1 VALKKLGLGKGLD
14 ALILPEE
21 DIAPAAGEFKVPLD
35 KLKPNPE
42 QPRRYFGE
50 EELKELANSIREHGI
65 IEPVIVQKDG
75 DNYTI
80 IAGERRCRAARMAG
94 LEEIPVLIRSYTQE
108 ARLEIALI
116 ENIQRADLNPIEEAR
131 AYKNLMDVTGLSQDS
146 VAAKVG
152 KNRSTVANAL
162 RLLRLPPP
170 IQESL
175 ERGEISPGHA
185 RAILQ
190 AAGAG
195 GQETLFREIRERG
208 LSVREAE
215 RRAGELG
222 GEPKTG
228 DKPVNEMLITGDP
241 ATGTPVIPA
250 EPESP
255 AAQQPDPAAS
265 AAKQSASVP
274 PVETRRPPELTGM
287 EAKLIERFGT
297 KVSIQGS
304 LDKGSIRID
313 YYSMDDLDRLYN
325 IILGM

>member
-1 VALKKLGLGKGLD
+1 MALKKLGLGKGLD
-14 ALILPEE
+14 ALLLSEE
-21 DIAPAAGEFKVPLD
+21 EVSSVPPSGDFTIPLD

-50 EELKELANSIREHGI
+50 DELKELANSIREHGI
-65 IEPVIVQKDG
+65 IEPIIVQKNED
-75 DNYTI
+75 DYTI
-80 IAGERRCRAARMAG
+80 IAGERRYRAALMAG
-94 LEEIPVLIRSYTQE
+94 LKEVPALVRSYTPE

-116 ENIQRADLNPIEEAR
+116 ENIQRTDLNPIEEAR
-131 AYKNLMDVTGLSQDS
+131 AYKNLMELTGLSQDS

-190 AAGAG
+190 AAGTG
-195 GQETLFREIRERG
+195 GQETLFQEIRKQG

-215 RRAGELG
+215 RRAGELS
-222 GEPKTG
+222 GEPKAEG
-228 DKPVNEMLITGDP
+228 WDKPETP
-241 ATGTPVIPA
+241 AGP
-250 EPESP
+250 EPS
-255 AAQQPDPAAS
+255 AAQQPGSAPAPGT
-265 AAKQSASVP
+265 QS
-274 PVETRRPPELTGM
+274 RRPPELTGM
-287 EAKLIERFGT
+287 EARLIEKFGT

-313 YYSMDDLDRLYN
+313 YYSMNDLDRLYD
-325 IILGM
+325 IILGS

>member
-1 VALKKLGLGKGLD
+1 MALKKLGLGKGLD
-14 ALILPEE
+14 ALLLPEE
-21 DIAPAAGEFKVPLD
+21 EVFSAPPAGDFTIPLD

-65 IEPVIVQKDG
+65 IEPIIVQKNEED
-75 DNYTI
+75 YTI
-80 IAGERRCRAARMAG
+80 IAGERRYRAALMAG
-94 LEEIPVLIRSYTQE
+94 LKEVPALIRSYTPE

-116 ENIQRADLNPIEEAR
+116 ENIQRTDLNPIEEAR
-131 AYKNLMDVTGLSQDS
+131 AYKNLMELTGLSQDS

-162 RLLRLPPP
+162 RLLRLPPH

-222 GEPKTG
+222 GEPKAEG
-228 DKPVNEMLITGDP
+228 W
-241 ATGTPVIPA
+241 ATAGS
-250 EPESP
+250 EPS
-255 AAQQPDPAAS
+255 AAQPSGSTAPAPGAES
-265 AAKQSASVP
+265 
-274 PVETRRPPELTGM
+274 RRPPELTGM
-287 EAKLIERFGT
+287 EARLIEKFGT
-297 KVSIQGS
+297 KVSIQGG

-313 YYSMDDLDRLYN
+313 YYSMNDLDRLYD
-325 IILGM
+325 IILGS

>member
-1 VALKKLGLGKGLD
+1 MALKKLGLGKGLD
-14 ALILPEE
+14 ALLMPEE
-21 DIAPAAGEFKVPLD
+21 EVFSAPPAGDFTIPLD
-35 KLKPNPE
+35 KLRPNPE

-50 EELKELANSIREHGI
+50 DELKELANSIREHGV
-65 IEPVIVQKDG
+65 IEPIIVQKNED
-75 DNYTI
+75 DYTI
-80 IAGERRCRAARMAG
+80 IAGERRYRAALMAG
-94 LEEIPVLIRSYTQE
+94 LKEVPALVRSYTPE

-116 ENIQRADLNPIEEAR
+116 ENIQRTDLNPIEEAR
-131 AYKNLMDVTGLSQDS
+131 AYKNLMELTGLSQDS

-195 GQETLFREIRERG
+195 GQETLFQEIREQG

-222 GEPKTG
+222 GEQKAEG
-228 DKPVNEMLITGDP
+228 QDKPE
-241 ATGTPVIPA
+241 IPA
-250 EPESP
+250 EPS
-255 AAQQPDPAAS
+255 AVQQPGS
-265 AAKQSASVP
+265 AVP
-274 PVETRRPPELTGM
+274 GAGAEVRRPPELTGM
-287 EAKLIERFGT
+287 EARLIEKFGT
-297 KVSIQGS
+297 KVSIQGN
-304 LDKGSIRID
+304 LNKGSIRID
-313 YYSMDDLDRLYN
+313 YYSMNDLDRLYD
-325 IILGM
+325 IILGT

>member
-1 VALKKLGLGKGLD
+1 MAPKKLGLGKGLD

-21 DIAPAAGEFKVPLD
+21 DISPAPAGELYIPLD

-65 IEPVIVQKDG
+65 IEPIIVQKGEG
-75 DNYTI
+75 DYTI
-80 IAGERRCRAARMAG
+80 VAGERRYRAAQMAG
-94 LEEIPVLIRSYTQE
+94 LKEVPALVRSYTPE

-116 ENIQRADLNPIEEAR
+116 ENIQRTDLNPIEEAR
-131 AYKNLMDVTGLSQDS
+131 AYKNLMELTGLSQDS

-190 AAGAG
+190 AAG
-195 GQETLFREIRERG
+195 GQDTLFREIRERG

-222 GEPKTG
+222 GEPRTG
-228 DKPVNEMLITGDP
+228 P
-241 ATGTPVIPA
+241 GTPESGAPAAGTPEIPA
-250 EPESP
+250 
-255 AAQQPDPAAS
+255 APDPAA
-265 AAKQSASVP
+265 AEAHRA
-274 PVETRRPPELTGM
+274 ETPRAEAHRAEAHRAEAHRAPELADM

-297 KVSIQGS
+297 KVSIQGG

-313 YYSMDDLDRLYN
+313 YYSMDDLDRLYD
-325 IILGM
+325 IILGT